1 MKVIH
6 VISQIGHNL
15 GGPSRSVQGLVAA
28 LETIG
33 VEAWLMTM
41 KPGEEPWLPGVV
53 HFKGANATGYS
64 GYVAAIREMIETVGP
79 DIVHLHNI
87 WNPDLHAVAKI
98 CRDRAIPYVFSPRG
112 ALEPW
117 SLRQKRLKKLL
128 AMCLYQRKDL
138 AKAVALHATAEL
150 EKQHCL
156 ELGFT
161 NPIIVLPNGIN
172 VPQTLPERGT
182 ATNDGKRLLFLS
194 RIHKKKG
201 LVELTNA
208 WGIVRPK
215 GWKLEIV
222 GEEDD
227 DSLKRALSLAQQGG
241 FEADYIVT
249 GPLDDDMKWQA
260 YARANAFVLPTHS
273 ENFGIVVAEA
283 LYSGLPVITTQ
294 GTPWSELVSGHCGW
308 WIENNVES
316 LVDALRELM
325 TLSDEERMTMGK
337 RGRQL
342 VEEKYTW
349 PSIAR
354 KMAEEYERICLRK

>member
-28 LETIG
+28 LESIG

-41 KPGEEPWLPGVV
+41 KPGEDPWLPGVA
-53 HFKGANATGYS
+53 HFKGANATSYS
-64 GYVAAIREMIETVGP
+64 GYVAAIREMIEKVSP

-87 WNPDLHAVAKI
+87 WNPDLHAVAKY
-98 CRDRAIPYVFSPRG
+98 CRERAIPYVFSPRG

-128 AMCLYQRKDL
+128 ALWLYQRKDL
-138 AKAVALHATAEL
+138 AKSVALHATADL
-150 EKQHCL
+150 EKQHFI
-156 ELGFT
+156 ELGFA

-172 VPQTLPERGT
+172 VPVALPERE
-182 ATNDGKRLLFLS
+182 TNKDGSRRLLFLS

-201 LVELTNA
+201 LVELAKA
-208 WGIVRPK
+208 WGLIRPI

-227 DSLKRALSLAQQGG
+227 DSLEKALAIAQQGG
-241 FEADYIVT
+241 FTEDFIVT

-260 YARANAFVLPTHS
+260 YARADAFVLPTYS

-294 GTPWSELVSGHCGW
+294 GTPWSELVSHRCGW
-308 WIENNVES
+308 WIDNGVEN
-316 LVDALRELM
+316 LADALRELM
-325 TLSDEERMTMGK
+325 ALSDDERNAMGA
-337 RGRQL
+337 RGWQL

-354 KMAEEYERICLRK
+354 KMAEEYERICPRK